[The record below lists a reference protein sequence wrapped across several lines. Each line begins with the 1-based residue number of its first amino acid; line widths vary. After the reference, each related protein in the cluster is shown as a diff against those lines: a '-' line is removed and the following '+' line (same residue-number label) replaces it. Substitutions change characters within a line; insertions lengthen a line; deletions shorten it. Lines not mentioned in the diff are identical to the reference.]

1 MLPVPDEFGVWHVS
15 SPAKALAAQML
26 LMCCSFPLNSIN
38 CKYIFVPSYVLYF
51 NCLLFS
57 YISIYVFL
65 FPSAKV
71 LNFQGRFSGM
81 NIFCFR
87 REALKETQKYVFLA
101 TLMEEN
107 SLLIWLHSLFF
118 PPLELMPVVVVFLK
132 RKKVLRIRTVGSH
145 CLFILFSESC
155 TYLLIFFFCCLMST

>member
-26 LMCCSFPLNSIN
+26 LMCCSFPLNTIN

-118 PPLELMPVVVVFLK
+118 PP
-132 RKKVLRIRTVGSH
+132 
-145 CLFILFSESC
+145 
-155 TYLLIFFFCCLMST
+155 